1 MISNAILTSFIKVYN
16 GFHINRLEKHC
27 YTRSQEYSI
36 AQFLAK
42 CPVQDIIACD
52 SPLLPSDT
60 FVLATKDDV
69 NVVDWKKRDTYQQV
83 LGSLNWFNTATRP
96 DLAVVC
102 SLLAGR
108 VTQLIS
114 NLRSM
119 QSSWIPQKEPYWRKQ
134 LASVVALFTIHL
146 LGVHF
151 ACILDSQ

>member
-27 YTRSQEYSI
+27 YTRSQECSI

-108 VTQLIS
+108 VAS
-114 NLRSM
+114 N
-119 QSSWIPQKEPYWRKQ
+119 PTHKQ
-134 LASVVALFTIHL
+134 FNALCRVVGYLKRNPT
-146 LGVHF
+146 GE
-151 ACILDSQ
+151 SN